1 MRRLRGM
8 LFVACWTREVMM
20 MAVYLLLPSCQQV
33 YLPMKMQTH
42 RQPLASKTPSR
53 ALPPILPSWPT
64 RYPLRSIITS
74 YPLVS
79 RVGMAGRTPKPIT
92 FAAKWR
98 VMASVLLR
106 QFVPWDPTRSLWGG
120 TRPTFLIRCGCQYR
134 TISMIGFKFRYRN
147 LVLDSRE
154 RIQICRNGEFR
165 GKAARRSRDTLR
177 VALFFLRKIRTM
189 TEPPIPWKTST
200 RSKWRTRTPPN
211 CTCPAGSVERRDGG
225 ARRTARHLHSA
236 DSMEGVTSVR
246 TRPFVPSDREPS
258 PSADIRRRERVGRG
272 CRFLTRLTATTGCK
286 FRRRMLVSYT

>member
-1 MRRLRGM
+1 MRLRLRIIGQSSI
-8 LFVACWTREVMM
+8 VVTR
-20 MAVYLLLPSCQQV
+20 
-33 YLPMKMQTH
+33 
-42 RQPLASKTPSR
+42 
-53 ALPPILPSWPT
+53 
-64 RYPLRSIITS
+64 
-74 YPLVS
+74 
-79 RVGMAGRTPKPIT
+79 AGADERTPRPIT
-92 FAAKWR
+92 FALGSKET
-98 VMASVLLR
+98 MAFVLSR
-106 QFVPWDPTRSLWGG
+106 QFVPWEPRPCPLTDTRSLA
-120 TRPTFLIRCGCQYR
+120 TRIRCGCQYR

-189 TEPPIPWKTST
+189 TEPPILWKTST

-272 CRFLTRLTATTGCK
+272 CRFLMWTGARIGCK